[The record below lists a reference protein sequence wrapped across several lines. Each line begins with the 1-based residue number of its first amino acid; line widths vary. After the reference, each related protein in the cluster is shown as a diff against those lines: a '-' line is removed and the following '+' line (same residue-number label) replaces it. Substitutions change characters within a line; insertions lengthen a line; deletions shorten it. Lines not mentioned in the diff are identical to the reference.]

1 MKNLL
6 KLEGTYLSFLF
17 CIYFPYILTCY
28 IFLQWNNL
36 TKYTST
42 NFTTDIRA
50 NGSIHVRIHFSTT
63 RGKIRNNRS
72 LLDRFS
78 IADEGKANGGKSLSL
93 SLDRSTSNYP
103 RVSSFSSF
111 AARPRWRAGIHCEK
125 KVKKVGWNSPCKS
138 RFPSRSYGA
147 QHFTG
152 LSSTEII

>member
-28 IFLQWNNL
+28 IFYNETTWQNTLPPI
-36 TKYTST
+36 SPIS
-42 NFTTDIRA
+42 TDIRA

-78 IADEGKANGGKSLSL
+78 IADEGKANGGKSL